1 MILESSPRASDL
13 PQDDAPHLL
22 VVDDDRRL
30 RSLLTRFL
38 GSNGFRVTAAESAEE
53 ARRQLASLEFDLLV
67 VDVMMP
73 GENGLEFTEALRQKS
88 SVPILMLTAR
98 SETPNRIRGLE
109 VGADDYLAKPFE
121 PRELLL
127 RITNILKRGAP
138 PPPIA
143 STDILRF
150 GPFTFHKERGEL
162 KQDSA
167 VVRITDRE
175 RDILRIFAEHP
186 GQTVGR
192 QEFLKISNGGGER
205 AVDVQMNRLRRKL
218 EPDPSNPIYLQT
230 TRGFGYRL
238 LVD

>member
-1 MILESSPRASDL
+1 VRPERQPEPSDL

-22 VVDDDRRL
+22 VVDDDSRI

-53 ARRQLASLEFDLLV
+53 ARRQLASLAFDLLV

-109 VGADDYLAKPFE
+109 IGADDYLAKPFE

-138 PPPIA
+138 PPPPV
-143 STDILRF
+143 TETLRF

-162 KQDSA
+162 KRDSA

-175 RDILRIFAEHP
+175 REILRIFAERP

-192 QEFLKISNGGGER
+192 QDFLKISNGGGER

-218 EPDPSNPIYLQT
+218 EPDPSNPVYLQT
-230 TRGFGYRL
+230 SRGVGYRL

>member
-1 MILESSPRASDL
+1 MIPERQSAPSDL

-22 VVDDDRRL
+22 VVDDDRRI

-53 ARRQLASLEFDLLV
+53 ARRRLVSLEFDLLV

-73 GENGLEFTEALRQKS
+73 GENGLEFAEALRQKS

-98 SETPNRIRGLE
+98 SEAPSRIRGLE
-109 VGADDYLAKPFE
+109 IGADDYLAKPFE

-138 PPPIA
+138 PPPAA
-143 STDILRF
+143 SEILRF
-150 GPFTFHKERGEL
+150 GPFTFHRDRGEL
-162 KQDSA
+162 KRDAS

-175 RDILRIFAEHP
+175 REILRIFADRP

-192 QEFLKISNGGGER
+192 QDFLKISNGGGER

-218 EPDPSNPIYLQT
+218 EPDPSNPVYLQT
-230 TRGFGYRL
+230 SRGIGFRL